1 MQKSKIENTLS
12 KKRTANEI
20 ENAETVIV
28 CTTRNSDCGG
38 YRLLYL
44 HGGARMKEAETAFYE
59 NYCLRCKFLPHC
71 PWRCISGD
79 TCLELTRF
87 EECNENENDNERK
100 ETV

>member
-1 MQKSKIENTLS
+1 
-12 KKRTANEI
+12 
-20 ENAETVIV
+20 
-28 CTTRNSDCGG
+28 
-38 YRLLYL
+38 
-44 HGGARMKEAETAFYE
+44 MKEVETAFYE

-87 EECNENENDNERK
+87 EERNENENDNERK